1 MLAFILLASR
11 LGRPVAA
18 ADAAK
23 CTRYD
28 MAELAFE
35 PDQYLGWHSKD
46 RRLFLYA
53 WQAFSEQGQIGSH
66 WHVDRDNVVLF
77 SGLPIPLDA
86 PWTPGIGWAEQLAER
101 IAASDAP
108 TVAAE
113 LGGAFDLLHLRP
125 DGTSIVI
132 NDLLGG
138 APIYSDA
145 SQELLVISNR
155 ANLVASVWEQPG
167 ANSVR
172 DWRGPAWPVFAG
184 KVFGSDTGLKDV
196 AAHAPGEW
204 WELGWKKRPVLHSR
218 TLPASPLQTKA
229 DAIDQIE
236 SSLRRS
242 LRACASL
249 PFQRVSL
256 ELDGGAASRLLL
268 GVAAAEGLLD
278 RVALTTTGE
287 PDEPGVQIA
296 AELADRVGRPLLL
309 ESRLIE
315 DPGEFEQQA
324 RIHSFQTSGVG
335 SLWDLAGRLASVDH
349 LRIESAT
356 AGFLAPRST
365 DSSIEAAGGVSVRRD
380 EQSAPFD
387 PQSILRQPIV
397 SFYANRLASQYARE
411 VDTLAGPISVAA
423 GIRAIAAAVETSPVA
438 CAWPFLDPA
447 IWSAL
452 ASLDD
457 VELAS
462 RTIATTILRR
472 IAPELV
478 DIPVCDDLT
487 KHDGRVAGF
496 PSLLPVFEDYLLDPT
511 NPMQDLV
518 DSEGVAALLADPNR
532 PVESVRT
539 LYDLL
544 SVAIWLGQDEQ
555 ELRIHRAD
563 EMDLRGVFS
572 PLDYREP
579 VLLGDE
585 SLLPAPDVS
594 VRHRA
599 TDQLLDNL
607 IKLDK
612 VGHHLRPD
620 ARILG
625 VIPYYEAEEYLEAAI
640 DSLVRQSRPLHGI
653 VVIDDCSSTPPTR
666 TLEKF
671 PGVTLLRSDENSGPY
686 RMIQEVISNTGYD
699 AYLFQDADDWAADN
713 RLEILLDL
721 ATRTG
726 KELIGSQGHRLI
738 VDEGEVVL
746 YQHPLNPELTFQ
758 NTPKSKPVHHPTSLV
773 TRDLIMRSGGF
784 ANALPYSG
792 DTEFLRRAATIGPIA
807 NTAEFIYVYRTRSD
821 SLTGSEE
828 TGVHT
833 AVRRELWAIQHPR
846 AQWIAERANAG
857 LGPVLAPM
865 AVTSPPT
872 LTHLSGPALLGID
885 GRAWPHEVEAG
896 IGLEPPAKRSAS
908 RRRTT
913 PQPPHPVFV
922 IGPPRSGASIL
933 ALAIAQLPSFK
944 LSLDPTWLTNLS
956 TALHLA
962 FTSVEESDTINDLE
976 IRRVDT
982 EQFAAHFG
990 VAAHD
995 LILRGIDP
1003 NVAAPLDDEYLSQMR
1018 TAVKPTQTR
1027 IVAEGEKLAQH
1038 GFDLYRLFP
1047 HAKFIHVL
1055 RDPDEVVAAHQKDKR
1070 MLYRSRFVYMDEE
1083 RAYDRWIES
1092 VQAARDLE
1100 IALGAERVMRV
1111 DRAALLSEPEPILR
1125 QVLRFIDE
1133 PYDPVVLRPFV

>member
-1 MLAFILLASR
+1 MLAYILLASR

-46 RRLFLYA
+46 RRLYLFA
-53 WQAFSEQGQIGSH
+53 WQAFAEQGQIGSH
-66 WHVDRDNVVLF
+66 WHVNRDNVVLF

-86 PWTPGIGWAEQLAER
+86 PWKPGIGWADQLAER
-101 IAASDAP
+101 IAATDAP
-108 TVAAE
+108 TVAGE

-167 ANSVR
+167 SNSVR
-172 DWRGPAWPVFAG
+172 DWRGPAWPVYAG
-184 KVFGSDTGLKDV
+184 KVFGGDTGLKDV
-196 AAHAPGEW
+196 AAHPPGEW
-204 WELGWKKRPVLHSR
+204 WEFDWNKRPALRSR
-218 TLPASPLQTKA
+218 TLPPHASMP
-229 DAIDQIE
+229 IE
-236 SSLRRS
+236 NAAARIETSLRRS
-242 LRACASL
+242 LRACAAL
-249 PFQRVSL
+249 PFQQVTLS
-256 ELDGGAASRLLL
+256 LDGSAASRLLL
-268 GVAAAEGLLD
+268 GLSAAEGLLD
-278 RVALTTTGE
+278 RVALTATGE
-287 PDEPGVQIA
+287 PEEPGMQIA

-309 ESRLIE
+309 ESRLFA
-315 DPGEFEQQA
+315 DPSDFEQQA

-335 SLWDLAGRLASVDH
+335 SLWELSGRLASTDRVH
-349 LRIESAT
+349 IESAA
-356 AGFLAPRST
+356 AGFVAPRPADLT
-365 DSSIEAAGGVSVRRD
+365 ALATGHGSSSAERK
-380 EQSAPFD
+380 SAPFD
-387 PQSILRQPIV
+387 AHTILRQPIIA
-397 SFYANRLASQYARE
+397 FYADKLATQCARGI
-411 VDTLAGPISVAA
+411 DTFDGPISVAA
-423 GIRAIAAAVETSPVA
+423 DPRALAPAVEASAIARV
-438 CAWPFLDPA
+438 WPFLDPD

-452 ASLDD
+452 ASLSEE
-457 VELAS
+457 ELESSAVYTAIMQ
-462 RTIATTILRR
+462 RV
-472 IAPELV
+472 APELLEV
-478 DIPVCDDLT
+478 PVCDTLSE
-487 KHDGRVAGF
+487 HDGRVAGF
-496 PSLLPVFEDYLLDPT
+496 DALLPVFQDYLLDPT
-511 NPMQDLV
+511 NPMQDLI
-518 DSEGVAALLADPNR
+518 DAEAVAALLANPDR
-532 PVESVRT
+532 PIESVRT

-563 EMDLRGVFS
+563 EMDLRGAFS

-585 SLLPAPDVS
+585 ARLPRPDES

-612 VGHHLRPD
+612 VGHHLNAD

-640 DSLVRQSRPLHGI
+640 DSLVRQSRPLQGI
-653 VVIDDCSSTPPTR
+653 VVIDDCSSSPPSN
-666 TLEKF
+666 TLAKF

-686 RMIQEVISNTGYD
+686 RLIQEVIANTGYD
-699 AYLFQDADDWAADN
+699 AFLFQDADDWAANN
-713 RLEILLDL
+713 RLEILLDV

-773 TRDLIMRSGGF
+773 TRDLIMRVGGF
-784 ANALPYSG
+784 ANALPFSG
-792 DTEFLRRAATIGPIA
+792 DTEFLRRAATIGPIG

-833 AVRRELWAIQHPR
+833 AVRRDLWAIQHPR

-865 AVTSPPT
+865 AVTSPPA
-872 LTHLSGPALLGID
+872 LTHLTGPALIGID
-885 GRAWPHEVEAG
+885 GHAWPHEVDAG
-896 IGLEPPAKRSAS
+896 VGLPAPVKKAAP
-908 RRRTT
+908 RRTSE
-913 PQPPHPVFV
+913 PQPPQPVFA
-922 IGPPRSGASIL
+922 IGSPRSGASIL

-962 FTSVEESDTINDLE
+962 FTSVEESDTVNDLE

-990 VAAHD
+990 AAAHD
-995 LILRGIDP
+995 LLLRGIDP
-1003 NVAAPLDDEYLSQMR
+1003 NIAAPFEDEPLRLMR
-1018 TAVKPTQTR
+1018 TAVEPTQTR

-1070 MLYRSRFVYMDEE
+1070 MLYRSRFVYLDEE
-1083 RAYDRWIES
+1083 RAYDRWIET

-1100 IALGAERVMRV
+1100 IALGSERVMRV
-1111 DRAALLSEPEPILR
+1111 DRAALLTNPEPVLR
-1125 QVLRFIDE
+1125 QALRFIGE
-1133 PYDPVVLRPFV
+1133 PFDPVVLRPFV